1 MAPYMTPWSVRPTAG
16 MPSSLAR
23 ANIFGIRLA
32 PSSIEYS
39 EWEWRWTK
47 LNPDLRRKREKS
59 LHGCNLPESS
69 PAGWRRSSPDNRSA
83 PRMPTGPPHRMAPVT
98 TEPKTPPHRKPGGA
112 RKARKPAGPKPNGAA
127 AGAAAGAGGAKPQTA
142 SKRRAAAEAATRK
155 ARAEAQQ
162 RARRRRRMV
171 RSWVA
176 IGVVVVAIAV
186 LVVVRL
192 TSKPAATG
200 GTGITAADPAVVSQ
214 A

>member
-1 MAPYMTPWSVRPTAG
+1 MTPWSVRPIAG
-16 MPSSLAR
+16 MPRSLAR

-112 RKARKPAGPKPNGAA
+112 RKARKPAGSRPNGAA
-127 AGAAAGAGGAKPQTA
+127 AGAAAGAGAGGAKPQTA